1 MPSIIV
7 GVVVLVAGVIVAVV
21 RVRQGQSVK
30 SSIRRVIPMTLIG
43 LTVAATVSSLFL
55 AGTLGILALATAAV
69 NFVARD
75 KDSEVRGN

>member
-7 GVVVLVAGVIVAVV
+7 GVVVLVAGVIVAIV